1 MPSFNL
7 ISNKLYIII
16 LQYLPQFFQV
26 GNCVEFWE
34 KLLCSVYENYYLC
47 AVAKSIEY
55 NIRFKA
61 AAIYIIVAFG
71 VIAMTIYLNNLRKS
85 ISSHRIEIEKQ
96 HTLLSATND
105 LMFAV
110 NDAQS
115 LASFYLTTRNANY
128 FNNYNHSIGV
138 IEKLIDAIINLK
150 PSEDEKLHRIEAL
163 LRAQAQNMK
172 KLNLQFAGKN
182 PVAIINERLQMY
194 DPYLAKDTLYTL
206 KVRKDTVISALPRK
220 GFFQRIGE
228 VFKPSVDSVRV
239 VEKQWIDTISSPG
252 KDNLII
258 YEVGD
263 IALKAQKAYEENIKM
278 IEKQVGQL
286 LASDKEIATEVS
298 ALLLE
303 FHKETLD
310 STLLIIDNSEKA
322 VKRNYLY
329 STIGGVLALVLILI
343 FISLIITDINKGR
356 KARVALEEA
365 NERTRQIMESRHQLL
380 LSVSHDIKS
389 PLNSILGYLALMKSD
404 PNVRSMQNSSEHI
417 LSMLENLLGFSSLEQ
432 GTLQK
437 SISDFNLR
445 DLFRDI
451 YDMFLPLAGQK
462 ALALSFTADDI
473 RIRTDRVKLK
483 QIVINLVSNA
493 IKYTKKGKVDFNAS
507 FENNELKME
516 VTDTGVGIPAEKL
529 PEIFMPFTR
538 VEENNNLAAGTG
550 LGMFVVKGLVE
561 LLEGKMDVRSIVG
574 EGTTIIVAIPAERS
588 LKEIPKG
595 TKKIKVYDDDPV
607 IVKMLSDM
615 LLRLGHQVVG
625 NDNDCDLIISDM
637 EMGDISG
644 LDILHSA
651 GAVPVVVMTGRADF
665 STQKASAL
673 GFDGFLAKPFTIDD
687 LREIAGEGDT
697 LDDFLG
703 DNRDEIMALFRAST
717 EENFSILRQALADNN
732 FKQAQATCHKM
743 FPMFAQMGYPVEEL
757 RRMDAH
763 RREEYDGWREDVEKI
778 LLIKV

>member
-1 MPSFNL
+1 
-7 ISNKLYIII
+7 
-16 LQYLPQFFQV
+16 
-26 GNCVEFWE
+26 
-34 KLLCSVYENYYLC
+34 
-47 AVAKSIEY
+47 VAKSIEY
-55 NIRFKA
+55 KIRFKA
-61 AAIYIIVAFG
+61 AIIYIIVAFG
-71 VIAMTIYLNNLRKS
+71 VIAMTVYLNNLRKN
-85 ISSHRIEIEKQ
+85 ISSYRLEIENQ
-96 HTLLSATND
+96 HTVLSATND

-115 LASFYLTTRNANY
+115 LASFYLSTKNTRY
-128 FNNYNHSIGV
+128 FNAYIQSIHS
-138 IEKLIDAIINLK
+138 IEKLIDAIIELK
-150 PSEDEKLHRIEAL
+150 PNENEKLHRIETL
-163 LRAQAQNMK
+163 LREQAQNMK
-172 KLNLQFAGKN
+172 KLNLQFAGEN
-182 PVAIINERLQMY
+182 PVAVINERLQTY
-194 DPYLAKDTLYTL
+194 DPYSIEDTLYTL
-206 KVRKDTVISALPRK
+206 KVRKDTVIKELPRK

-228 VFKPSVDSVRV
+228 VFKPSYDSVKV
-239 VEKQWIDTISSPG
+239 VENQWIDTVRAKGS
-252 KDNLII
+252 DHLII
-258 YEVGD
+258 YEVGN
-263 IALKAQKAYEENIKM
+263 IAQKAQKMYEQNIQM
-278 IEKQVGQL
+278 IEKQVGEL

-298 ALLLE
+298 ALLLG

-310 STLLIIDNSEKA
+310 STLSIIDNSEKA
-322 VKRNYLY
+322 VKRNYLF
-329 STIGGVLALVLILI
+329 STIGGILALVLILI
-343 FISLIITDINKGR
+343 FIGLIITDINKGR
-356 KARVALEEA
+356 KARIALEEA

-389 PLNSILGYLALMKSD
+389 PLNSILGYLALMESD

-437 SISDFNLR
+437 SVSDFNLQ

-462 ALALSFTADDI
+462 SLALSFTADDI

-493 IKYTKKGKVDFNAS
+493 IKYTKNGTVDFKAA

-516 VTDTGVGIPAEKL
+516 VKDTGVGIPDEKL
-529 PEIFMPFTR
+529 SEIFMPFIR
-538 VEENNNLAAGTG
+538 VEENNVLAAGTG

-561 LLEGKMDVRSIVG
+561 LLEGKIDVRSKVG
-574 EGTTIIVAIPAERS
+574 EGTAITVAIPVERS
-588 LKEIPKG
+588 LKKIPKG
-595 TKKIKVYDDDPV
+595 TKKIRVYDDDPV

-615 LLRLGHQVVG
+615 LLRLGHQVVKE
-625 NDNDCDLIISDM
+625 DNDCDLILTDM

-644 LDILHSA
+644 LDILHHA
-651 GAVPVVVMTGRADF
+651 GAVPVVAMTGRSDF
-665 STQKASAL
+665 STQKASES
-673 GFDGFLAKPFTIDD
+673 GFDGFLAKPFTIDG

-697 LDDFLG
+697 LDDLLG

-717 EENFSILRQALADNN
+717 EENFSILRQALAGNN

-763 RREEYDGWREDVEKI
+763 RSGEYERWQGDVEKI
-778 LLIKV
+778 LSIKV

>member
-1 MPSFNL
+1 
-7 ISNKLYIII
+7 
-16 LQYLPQFFQV
+16 
-26 GNCVEFWE
+26 
-34 KLLCSVYENYYLC
+34 
-47 AVAKSIEY
+47 
-55 NIRFKA
+55 
-61 AAIYIIVAFG
+61 
-71 VIAMTIYLNNLRKS
+71 MTVYLNNLRKN
-85 ISSHRIEIEKQ
+85 ISSFRLEIEKQ
-96 HTLLSATND
+96 HTVLSATND

-115 LASFYLTTRNANY
+115 VASFYLSTKNIKY
-128 FNNYNHSIGV
+128 FNSYNQSINV
-138 IEKLIDAIINLK
+138 IEKLIDAIIELK
-150 PSEDEKLHRIEAL
+150 PNEDEKLHRIETL
-163 LRAQAQNMK
+163 LRKQAQNIK

-182 PVAIINERLQMY
+182 PVAIINERLQTY
-194 DPYLAKDTLYTL
+194 NPSSPEDTLYTL
-206 KVRKDTVISALPRK
+206 TVRKDTVISATPSK

-228 VFKPSVDSVRV
+228 VFKPSKDSVKI
-239 VEKQWIDTISSPG
+239 VENQWIDTIRAVRD
-252 KDNLII
+252 DNLII

-263 IALKAQKAYEENIKM
+263 IAQKAQKVYEENIKM
-278 IEKQVGQL
+278 IEKQVGEL
-286 LASDKEIATEVS
+286 VASDKEIATEVS

-310 STLLIIDNSEKA
+310 STLSIIDNSEKA
-322 VKRNYLY
+322 VKRNYLF
-329 STIGGVLALVLILI
+329 STIGGILALILILI

-356 KARVALEEA
+356 KARIALEEA
-365 NERTRQIMESRHQLL
+365 NARTRQIMESRHQLL

-437 SISDFNLR
+437 SVSDFNLR

-493 IKYTKKGKVDFNAS
+493 IKYTKTGTVDFKAA

-516 VTDTGVGIPAEKL
+516 ITDTGVGIPAEKL
-529 PEIFMPFTR
+529 SEIFMPFTR
-538 VEENNNLAAGTG
+538 VEENNVLAAGTG
-550 LGMFVVKGLVE
+550 LGMFVVGGLVE
-561 LLEGKMDVRSIVG
+561 LLGGKIDVCSKVG
-574 EGTTIIVAIPAERS
+574 EGTTVTVAISAERS

-595 TKKIKVYDDDPV
+595 TKKIKIYDDDPV
-607 IVKMLSDM
+607 VVRMLSDM

-625 NDNDCDLIISDM
+625 NDNDCDLIITDM

-665 STQKASAL
+665 STQKANEL

-687 LREIAGEGDT
+687 LREIAGESDT

-703 DNRDEIMALFRAST
+703 DNRDEIMALFRTST

-763 RREEYDGWREDVEKI
+763 RSGEYDGWQGDIGKI
-778 LLIKV
+778 LSIKV

>member
-1 MPSFNL
+1 MWNFGK
-7 ISNKLYIII
+7 ISLFG
-16 LQYLPQFFQV
+16 LQKY
-26 GNCVEFWE
+26 
-34 KLLCSVYENYYLC
+34 YYLC

-71 VIAMTIYLNNLRKS
+71 VIAMTIYLNNLHKS

-115 LASFYLTTRNANY
+115 LASLYLTTRNVSY
-128 FNNYNHSIGV
+128 FNNFNHSIGV

-150 PSEDEKLHRIEAL
+150 PNEYEKLHRIETL
-163 LRAQAQNMK
+163 LRAQAQNIK
-172 KLNLQFAGKN
+172 KLNLQFTGKN
-182 PVAIINERLQMY
+182 PLAVINERLQTY
-194 DPYLAKDTLYTL
+194 DPYSDRDTLYTL
-206 KVRKDTVISALPRK
+206 KVRKDTVIRELPRK

-263 IALKAQKAYEENIKM
+263 IAQKAQKAYEENIKM
-278 IEKQVGQL
+278 IEKQVGEL

-303 FHKETLD
+303 FHRETLD
-310 STLLIIDNSEKA
+310 STLSIIDNSEKA

-329 STIGGVLALVLILI
+329 STIGGVLALILILI
-343 FISLIITDINKGR
+343 FISLIITDINKGS
-356 KARVALEEA
+356 KARLALEEA
-365 NERTRQIMESRHQLL
+365 NKRTRQIMESRHQLL

-389 PLNSILGYLALMKSD
+389 PLNSILGYLAMMKSD

-417 LSMLENLLGFSSLEQ
+417 LSMLENLLGFSNLEQ

-437 SISDFNLR
+437 SVSDFNLR
-445 DLFRDI
+445 DLFQDI

-462 ALALSFTADDI
+462 SLALSFTADDI

-493 IKYTKKGKVDFNAS
+493 IKYTKNGTVDFKAA
-507 FENNELKME
+507 FEDNGLKME

-529 PEIFMPFTR
+529 SEIFMPFTR
-538 VEENNNLAAGTG
+538 VEENNALAAGTG
-550 LGMFVVKGLVE
+550 LGMFVVEGLVE
-561 LLEGKMDVRSIVG
+561 LLEGKIDVRSKVG
-574 EGTTIIVAIPAERS
+574 EGTVITVTIPVERS

-595 TKKIKVYDDDPV
+595 TKKIKIYDDDPV

-615 LLRLGHQVVG
+615 LLRLGHQVVE
-625 NDNDCDLIISDM
+625 NDYDFIITDM

-644 LDILHSA
+644 LDILHRA
-651 GAVPVVVMTGRADF
+651 GAVPVVAMTGRADF
-665 STQKASAL
+665 STQKASEL

-717 EENFSILRQALADNN
+717 EENLSILRQALAGNN

-743 FPMFAQMGYPVEEL
+743 FPMFAQMGYPTEEL
-757 RRMDAH
+757 RRMDA
-763 RREEYDGWREDVEKI
+763 RRSGEYEGWKEDVEKI
-778 LLIKV
+778 VCVIIQKFHVNLHDLKEMNE